1 MVSDIEMQR
10 YRNKKIRICDKNS
23 IPYFDKTKQKVV
35 RRKGFAKNM
44 VLALSTIQICIILLV
59 LLTVDSIE

>member
-35 RRKGFAKNM
+35 RRKGLYGF
-44 VLALSTIQICIILLV
+44 
-59 LLTVDSIE
+59 SIEHHPNL